1 MSKIIMFGNQKG
13 GVGKTTL
20 TCLCANAMS
29 AKPFAENVSVVD
41 ADKQQSIVKRRL
53 ADLQYFDGETPY
65 QVLQMTLGDFQNK
78 NRGIYKLVQDHEYVF
93 VDVAG
98 KLDTN
103 MSVEEQEITKYLQ
116 YVHYLF
122 IPFVPGNYSLEST
135 TDYLKT
141 VLKLKAKR
149 DKAGRPLEIIG
160 FVNMSEAQTLDDRF
174 LLEELEELKIMVNIR
189 WMEAPLSR
197 YALFRNADTLTSF
210 YSKQSKDR
218 AVINFTKW
226 FDEFNK
232 IISE

>member
-1 MSKIIMFGNQKG
+1 MFGNQKG

-29 AKPFAENVSVVD
+29 AAPFSETVVVVD

-65 QVLQMTLGDFQNK
+65 QVSQMTIGDFQNK
-78 NRGIYKLVQDHEYVF
+78 NRGIYKLVQDHAYVF

-122 IPFVPGNYSLEST
+122 IPFVPGNYSLESS

-149 DKAGRPLEIIG
+149 DKTGRPLEIIG

-174 LLEELEELKIMVNIR
+174 LLEEIEELKVMVNIR
-189 WMEAPLSR
+189 WMESPLSR
-197 YALFRNADTLTSF
+197 YALFRNVDTLTSF
-210 YSKQSKDR
+210 YAPKSKDR
-218 AVINFTKW
+218 AAINFTKW

-232 IISE
+232 ITSE

>member
-20 TCLCANAMS
+20 TCLCANTLS
-29 AKPFAENVSVVD
+29 APPFSESVVAVD

-65 QVLQMTLGDFQNK
+65 PVSQMTIGDFQNEK
-78 NRGIYKLVQDHEYVF
+78 RGVYKLVEDYDYVF

-103 MSVEEQEITKYLQ
+103 VSVEEQEITKFLQ

-160 FVNMSEAQTLDDRF
+160 FVNMSETNTLDDRF
-174 LLEELEELKIMVNIR
+174 LLEELEELKVMINIR
-189 WMEAPLSR
+189 WMDAPLNR
-197 YALFRNADTLTSF
+197 YALFRNVDTLSSF
-210 YSKQSKDR
+210 YAPQSKDR
-218 AVINFTKW
+218 GAMNFTKW
-226 FDEFNK
+226 FDEFQK
-232 IISE
+232 IIDG

>member
-1 MSKIIMFGNQKG
+1 MFGNQKG

-20 TCLCANAMS
+20 TCLCANALS
-29 AKPFAENVSVVD
+29 SKPFSENVAVVD

-65 QVLQMTLGDFQNK
+65 QVSQMTIGDFQNK
-78 NRGIYKLVQDHEYVF
+78 NRGIYKLVQDHNIVL

-103 MSVEEQEITKYLQ
+103 VGVEEQEITKYLQ

-141 VLKLKAKR
+141 VLKLKAQR
-149 DKAGRPLEIIG
+149 DKAGRPLEIVG
-160 FVNMSEAQTLDDRF
+160 FVNMSESQTLDDRF
-174 LLEELEELKIMVNIR
+174 LMEEMEELKVMINIR
-189 WMEAPLSR
+189 WMEASLNR
-197 YALFRNADTLTSF
+197 YALFRNVDTLTSF
-210 YSKQSKDR
+210 YAPQSKDR
-218 AVINFTKW
+218 AAANFTKW
-226 FDEFNK
+226 FNEFNK

>member
-29 AKPFAENVSVVD
+29 TAPFSETVVVVD

-65 QVLQMTLGDFQNK
+65 QVSQMTIGDFQNK
-78 NRGIYKLVQDHEYVF
+78 NRGIYKLVQDHAYVF

-122 IPFVPGNYSLEST
+122 IPFVPGNYSLESS

-149 DKAGRPLEIIG
+149 DKSGRPLEIIG

-174 LLEELEELKIMVNIR
+174 LLEEIEELKVMVNIR

-197 YALFRNADTLTSF
+197 YALFRNVDTLTSF
-210 YSKQSKDR
+210 YAPKSKDR
-218 AVINFTKW
+218 AAIKFHKVV
-226 FDEFNK
+226 
-232 IISE
+232 

>member
-20 TCLCANAMS
+20 TCLCANALS
-29 AKPFAENVSVVD
+29 SKPFSQPTVVVD

-65 QVLQMTLGDFQNK
+65 QVAQMTIGDFQNEK
-78 NRGIYKLVQDHEYVF
+78 RGIYKLVEDHEFVF

-103 MSVEEQEITKYLQ
+103 VSVEEQEVTKFLQ

-149 DKAGRPLEIIG
+149 EKAGRQLEIIG
-160 FVNMSEAQTLDDRF
+160 FVNMSEAHTLDDRF
-174 LLEELEELKIMVNIR
+174 LLEELEELKVMINIH
-189 WMEAPLSR
+189 WMDTSLNR
-197 YALFRNADTLTSF
+197 YALFRNVDTLGSF
-210 YSKQSKDR
+210 YSPNSKDR
-218 AVINFTKW
+218 AAANFSKW
-226 FDEFNK
+226 FDEFHK
-232 IISE
+232 IINS